1 MLLGGFILSSFDCFG
16 DAFLLQGRLVGEEV
30 WAQGGIEWDDEIVRY
45 EAENFALVVRL
56 RAMEDSRKHHN
67 FFTLVT
73 HLFQHF
79 EDLLAEL

>member
-1 MLLGGFILSSFDCFG
+1 MLLGGFSLSSFDCFG
-16 DAFLLQGRLVGEEV
+16 DAFLLQGRLMGEAV
-30 WAQGGIEWDDEIVRY
+30 WAQGGVEWDDEIVLC
-45 EAENFALVVRL
+45 EAEHFTLVVRL
-56 RAMEDSRKHHN
+56 RAIEDSGKHHN